1 MGFLRKLLLAF
12 SPYSFCTKLYHR
24 CLTMLWMRHW
34 FRKASL
40 LSETVN
46 FLISRGFV
54 WESSPEG
61 QVWWSISLIRNHDFK
76 FEYKFKIE
84 FQVLF
89 EFELKGKSEFETEFE
104 IKFEIEFEIEPK
116 FEFELKFES
125 EFEFEYWI
133 WHWNWIWVWLQNC
146 SWKLCF
152 NCLKSIRY

>member
-12 SPYSFCTKLYHR
+12 SPYSFCTKLYRR

-61 QVWWSISLIRNHDFK
+61 QVWWPISLIRNHDFK

-84 FQVLF
+84 FEVLF
-89 EFELKGKSEFETEFE
+89 EFELKCKSEFE
-104 IKFEIEFEIEPK
+104 IDIEIEPK
-116 FEFELKFES
+116 FEFEFKFES